1 MEQHFVK
8 VDGINI
14 RYLESDPA
22 NLINT
27 TSSILEDSATVSAD
41 SNNNTSNRSQKKQHH
56 VLFIH
61 GIGTTAD
68 RWLDIPD
75 ALALSGLHTVAIDLP
90 GFGASD
96 KPEEMNYTIEKF
108 ADTIVKFMHE
118 IKIAEDN
125 GIEKTSI
132 VGHSLGGYIAAQV
145 AIENIDLIEKMIL
158 IDSSGMLKE
167 PTPILKQYLEV
178 AMNPTKGEVRAI
190 FEKMVANPWR
200 IPDTVV
206 DEFIIR
212 MSSRGAKHA
221 FESALKNSANTQIGL
236 DRLKLIGNYNIP
248 TLIIWGEKD
257 QVIPTEVHYKVF
269 ADAIKNSN
277 ATIIND
283 AGHAP
288 FSEKPAIVCE
298 LLRRFLVRSR

>member
-1 MEQHFVK
+1 M
-8 VDGINI
+8 NI
-14 RYLESDPA
+14 RYLESNPTK
-22 NLINT
+22 LIDT
-27 TSSILEDSATVSAD
+27 TRSILENSATANSGD
-41 SNNNTSNRSQKKQHH
+41 DNNTTDSGRKKKRQP

-75 ALALSGLHTVAIDLP
+75 SLALSGLHTIAIDLP

-96 KPEEMNYTIEKF
+96 KPEGMDYTIERF
-108 ADTIVKFMHE
+108 TNTIVKFIHE
-118 IKIAEDN
+118 TKIVEDDN
-125 GIEKTSI
+125 IDKISI

-145 AIENIDLIEKMIL
+145 AVEKNDLIDKLVL

-167 PTPILKQYLEV
+167 PTPILKQYLE
-178 AMNPTKGEVRAI
+178 AAKNPTKGEVRAI

-200 IPDTVV
+200 IPDTLV
-206 DEFIIR
+206 DDFIIR
-212 MSSRGAKHA
+212 INASGAKHA
-221 FESALKNSANTQIGL
+221 FESALNNSATTQIGVN
-236 DRLKLIGNYNIP
+236 RLKQISNYDIS

-257 QVIPTEVHYKVF
+257 RVIPTEEHYKVF

-277 ATIIND
+277 AVIVND

-288 FSEKPAIVCE
+288 FSEKPALVYE
-298 LLRRFLVRSR
+298 LLRRFLVHPGK